1 MEEVIKHKTKENCW
15 TVVDG
20 LVYDVTNYISFHPGG
35 KRIMLGAGK
44 EASEVFRKLLDFN
57 FLLNC

>member
-1 MEEVIKHKTKENCW
+1 MMEVSKHSTKDNCW

-44 EASEVFRKLLDFN
+44 EAS
-57 FLLNC
+57 